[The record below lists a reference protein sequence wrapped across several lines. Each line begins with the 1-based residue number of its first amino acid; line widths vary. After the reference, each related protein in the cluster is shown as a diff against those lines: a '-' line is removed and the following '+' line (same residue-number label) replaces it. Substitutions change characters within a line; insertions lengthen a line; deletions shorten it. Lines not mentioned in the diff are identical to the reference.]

1 MALSYAIKCLTLL
14 VVALLITISSAD
26 QALIKSICS
35 KARNQALC
43 YNIFKNSG
51 NADRSGLGQ
60 ISTDV
65 ALGKAQTTLNL
76 VKSLAAKETDP
87 KIKGQYKTCLE
98 VYGDASDNL
107 NECKPAFA
115 KNEFRLANLKASAAY
130 TDVDTCSDDGKNIAP
145 QLKAANQENQDYIDV
160 VMAVSYIISP

>member
-1 MALSYAIKCLTLL
+1 MAFSYTIKCLTLL
-14 VVALLITISSAD
+14 LAASLITISSAD

-51 NADRSGLGQ
+51 NVDRGGLGQ
-60 ISTDV
+60 ISTNV
-65 ALGKAQTTLNL
+65 AFGKAQTTLNL
-76 VKSLAAKETDP
+76 VKSLAAKETNP

-160 VMAVSYIISP
+160 VMAVSYI